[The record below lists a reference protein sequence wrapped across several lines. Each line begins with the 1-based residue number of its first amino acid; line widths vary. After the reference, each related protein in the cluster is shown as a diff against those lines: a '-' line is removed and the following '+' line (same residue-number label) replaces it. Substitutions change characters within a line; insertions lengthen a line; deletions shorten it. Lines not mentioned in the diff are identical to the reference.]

1 MPDGRDVRTTTRA
14 KGLVLTTM
22 TTTLSLS
29 VCGVDAD
36 DDGVELVQG
45 YFCLATRKLEVK

>member
-1 MPDGRDVRTTTRA
+1 MLDGRDVCPIA
-14 KGLVLTTM
+14 KAQGLVLTTM

-36 DDGVELVQG
+36 DD
-45 YFCLATRKLEVK
+45 